1 MPKSLEELLKI
12 KKWTGKD
19 AGLLYLYSTK
29 NDILNSRFE
38 SSVKFPVSQDKFNT
52 ILKKISVV
60 QKRI

>member
-29 NDILNSRFE
+29 NDIL
-38 SSVKFPVSQDKFNT
+38 Q
-52 ILKKISVV
+52 
-60 QKRI
+60 